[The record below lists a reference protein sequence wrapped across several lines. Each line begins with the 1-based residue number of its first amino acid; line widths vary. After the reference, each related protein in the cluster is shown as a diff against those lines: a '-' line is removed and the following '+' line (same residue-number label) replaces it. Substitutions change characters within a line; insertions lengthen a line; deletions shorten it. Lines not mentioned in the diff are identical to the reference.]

1 MQWLLVAAGGAVG
14 ATARYV
20 LGGAVQRAAGIPFP
34 LGTLVVNVLGCLC
47 IGALT
52 AVAERGAGLSTEA
65 RLFLIVGILGGF
77 TTFSAYGVETYG
89 LLRNGAVG
97 AALANALGSV
107 VLGLG
112 AVWAGHTVARALLG

>member
-77 TTFSAYGVETYG
+77 TTFSTFGFETVS
-89 LLRNGAVG
+89 LLRAGAPG
-97 AALANALGSV
+97 YAAAGVVAQLCLGV
-107 VLGLG
+107 AGLYAGLTLGERL
-112 AVWAGHTVARALLG
+112 